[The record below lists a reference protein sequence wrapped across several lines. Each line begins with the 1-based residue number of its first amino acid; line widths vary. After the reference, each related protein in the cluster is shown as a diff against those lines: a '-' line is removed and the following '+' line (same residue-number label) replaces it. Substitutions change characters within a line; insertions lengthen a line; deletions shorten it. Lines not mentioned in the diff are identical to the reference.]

1 MSEAPEV
8 QPLRRRAADAALG
21 RAPFDILVVGGV
33 VVDVATCELR
43 EADVGLVG
51 TLVASVHPRG
61 SRTDARRILDATGA
75 FVAPGLIDSHMH
87 VESSMMTPR
96 VYARTIL
103 PQGTTTVV
111 WDPHE
116 FANVLG
122 LAGVGYAIESSRDLP
137 LRFIILAPSC
147 VPSAPGL
154 ERAGASFGGDEMA
167 AMLAMPEVAGV
178 AEVMDMRGVLDG
190 SARMS
195 AIVGAGL
202 ASGKLVSGHARG
214 LAGAELE
221 AYAAAGVGSDHEL
234 VSADDLLAKLRAGL
248 TVELRGSHDYLL
260 PDCVAALNALPVIPQ
275 TLTLCTDDVF
285 PDDLVEK
292 GGMIDLVRR
301 LVRYGL
307 DPIQVLRAGT
317 LNAAMRLQ
325 RPDLGL
331 VAAGRT
337 ADLVVFDDLSDFVV
351 RHVVAGGE
359 PVAMRG
365 RLTVP
370 LRPDPVPP
378 PTDTMK
384 LAQFSPLD
392 FLLSVPF
399 TADGPIALNA
409 IRGARFTQWSRLDTT
424 LHGGVVRLPEDVSV
438 MAMAHRHGLADPKP
452 RLAPIEDWG
461 RFRGAFATTVSHDS
475 HNLCVFGREPVDMA
489 LAANALIA
497 AGGGMAV
504 ARDGVLLALLPLP
517 VAGLVADDDPPAIAA
532 GFRAVKDAADQ
543 IAEWKPPYRVFKAFV
558 GASLACNAGPHL
570 TDVGLT
576 DGGTGEVRPL
586 VIA

>member
-1 MSEAPEV
+1 MTDAQEIL
-8 QPLRRRAADAALG
+8 PLRRRATDAALG
-21 RAPFDILVVGGV
+21 GTPFDVLITGGT

-51 TLVASVHPRG
+51 PLVASVHPRG
-61 SRTDARRILDATGA
+61 ARSDARRVVDAAGGY
-75 FVAPGLIDSHMH
+75 VAPGLIDSHMH

-96 VYARTIL
+96 GYARTVL

-122 LAGVGYAIESSRDLP
+122 LAGVGYAIEASRDLP
-137 LRFIILAPSC
+137 LRFVILAPSC

-167 AMLAMPEVAGV
+167 AMLAMPEIAGV

-190 SARMS
+190 STRMS

-214 LAGAELE
+214 LAGPDLE

-234 VSADDLLAKLRAGL
+234 VSAEDMLAKLRAGF

-260 PDCVAALNALPVIPQ
+260 PDCVAALNGLPQIPQ

-285 PDDLVEK
+285 PDDLVDK
-292 GGMIDLVRR
+292 GGMVDLLRR

-307 DPIQVLRAGT
+307 DPVQALRAAT

-337 ADLVVFDDLSDFVV
+337 ADIVVFDDLGSFGV
-351 RHVVAGGE
+351 RHVVTGGE

-365 RLTVP
+365 RLVVA
-370 LRPDPVPP
+370 LRGDAVPP

-384 LAQFSPLD
+384 LAPLSALD
-392 FLLSVPF
+392 FLVTAPF
-399 TADGPIALNA
+399 RPDGPVSLNA
-409 IRGARFTQWSRLDTT
+409 IRGARFTQWARLDTT
-424 LHGGVVRLPEDVSV
+424 VTKGIVALPEDVSV

-452 RLAPIEDWG
+452 QLAPVEDWG

-475 HNLCVFGREPVDMA
+475 HNLCVFGREPTDMA
-489 LAANALIA
+489 VAANALIA

-504 ARDGVLLALLPLP
+504 AKDGALVALLPLP
-517 VAGLVADDDPPAIAA
+517 VAGLVADDDPAAIAD
-532 GFRAVKDAADQ
+532 GFRAVKAAADQ
-543 IAEWKPPYRVFKAFV
+543 VAEWKPPYRVFKAFV

-576 DGGTGEVRPL
+576 DGGTGEIRPL
-586 VIA
+586 VAS

>member
-43 EADVGLVG
+43 EADVGLIG
-51 TLVASVHPRG
+51 TLVASVHPLG

-96 VYARTIL
+96 VYARTVL

-122 LAGVGYAIESSRDLP
+122 LVGVGYAIESSRDLP
-137 LRFIILAPSC
+137 LRFVILAPSC

-384 LAQFSPLD
+384 LAPLSPFD

-399 TADGPIALNA
+399 TEDGPIALNA

>member
-1 MSEAPEV
+1 VSEAPEV

-21 RAPFDILVVGGV
+21 RAPFDVLVVGGV

-96 VYARTIL
+96 VYARTVL

-137 LRFIILAPSC
+137 LRFFILAPSC

-307 DPIQVLRAGT
+307 DPIQVMRAGT

-337 ADLVVFDDLSDFVV
+337 ADLVIFDDISDFVV

-384 LAQFSPLD
+384 LAPLSPFD

-399 TADGPIALNA
+399 TEDGPIALNA

-543 IAEWKPPYRVFKAFV
+543 IADWKPPYRVFKAFV

>member
-1 MSEAPEV
+1 MTDADEIL
-8 QPLRRRAADAALG
+8 PLRRRATDAALG
-21 RAPFDILVVGGV
+21 RAPFDVLIGGGT
-33 VVDVATCELR
+33 VVDVATGELR

-51 TLVASVHPRG
+51 PLVASVHPRG
-61 SRTDARRILDATGA
+61 SRSDARRVLDAAGG

-96 VYARTIL
+96 VYARTVL

-122 LAGVGYAIESSRDLP
+122 LAGVGYAIEASRDLP
-137 LRFIILAPSC
+137 LRFVVLAPSC

-167 AMLAMPEVAGV
+167 AMLAMPEIAGV

-190 SARMS
+190 SARMQ

-234 VSADDLLAKLRAGL
+234 VSADDMLAKLRAGL

-260 PDCVAALNALPVIPQ
+260 PDCVAALNALPQVPQ

-285 PDDLVEK
+285 PDDLVDK
-292 GGMIDLVRR
+292 GGMVDLLRR

-307 DPIQVLRAGT
+307 DPVQALRAAT

-337 ADLVVFDDLSDFVV
+337 ADIVVFDDLAGFTV
-351 RHVVAGGE
+351 RHVVTGGE

-365 RLTVP
+365 RLVVS
-370 LRPDPVPP
+370 LRADAVPP

-384 LAQFSPLD
+384 LAPLSALD
-392 FLLSVPF
+392 FLLTVPF
-399 TADGPIALNA
+399 RPDGPVALNA
-409 IRGARFTQWSRLDTT
+409 IRGARFTQWSQLDTALT
-424 LHGGVVRLPEDVSV
+424 RGVVALPADVSV
-438 MAMAHRHGLADPKP
+438 MAMAHRHGLADPTPK
-452 RLAPIEDWG
+452 LAPIEDWG
-461 RFRGAFATTVSHDS
+461 RFEGAFATTVSHDS
-475 HNLCVFGREPVDMA
+475 HNLCVFGREPADMA
-489 LAANALIA
+489 VAANALIA

-504 ARDGVLLALLPLP
+504 AKDGALLALLPLP
-517 VAGLVADDDPPAIAA
+517 VAGLVADDDPAAIAD
-532 GFRAVKDAADQ
+532 GFRAVKAAADQ
-543 IAEWKPPYRVFKAFV
+543 VAEWKPPYRVFKAFV

-586 VIA
+586 VVA

>member
-1 MSEAPEV
+1 MSDASDIL
-8 QPLRRRAADAALG
+8 PLRRRAADAALG
-21 RAPFDILVVGGV
+21 RAPFDVLVVGGT

-51 TLVASVHPRG
+51 SLVASVHPRG
-61 SRTDARRILDATGA
+61 ARTDARRVLDATGA

-96 VYARTIL
+96 VYARTVV

-122 LAGVGYAIESSRDLP
+122 LAGVGYAIEASRDLP
-137 LRFIILAPSC
+137 LRFVVLAPSC

-154 ERAGASFGGDEMA
+154 ERAGASFGGDEMV

-178 AEVMDMRGVLDG
+178 AEVMDMRGVLEG

-202 ASGKLVSGHARG
+202 AAGKLVCGHARG
-214 LAGAELE
+214 LAGADLE

-260 PDCVAALNALPVIPQ
+260 PDCVVALNALPVIPQ

-285 PDDLVEK
+285 PDDLVER
-292 GGMIDLVRR
+292 GGMVDLVRR

-307 DPIQVLRAGT
+307 DPVQALRAGT

-325 RPDLGL
+325 RSDLGL

-337 ADLVVFDDLSDFVV
+337 ADLVVFDDLSAFAV

-370 LRPDPVPP
+370 LRADAVPP
-378 PTDTMK
+378 PTGTMK
-384 LAQFSPLD
+384 LSHLSPRD
-392 FLLSVPF
+392 FLVTVPF
-399 TADGPIALNA
+399 TPDGPIALNA
-409 IRGARFTQWSRLDTT
+409 IRGARFTQWARLDTT
-424 LHGGVVRLPEDVSV
+424 IQRGVVRLPDDVSV
-438 MAMAHRHGLADPKP
+438 MAMAHRHGLADPTP
-452 RLAPIEDWG
+452 QLAPIEDWG

-475 HNLCVFGREPVDMA
+475 HNLCVFGREPADMA
-489 LAANALIA
+489 LAANALIQ

-504 ARDGVLLALLPLP
+504 AKDGALLALLPLP
-517 VAGLVADDDPPAIAA
+517 VAGLVTDDDPQAIAD
-532 GFRAVKDAADQ
+532 GFRAVKAAADEV
-543 IAEWKPPYRVFKAFV
+543 ADWKPPYRVFKAFV

-570 TDVGLT
+570 TDMGLT
-576 DGGTGEVRPL
+576 DGGTGEIRPL

>member
-1 MSEAPEV
+1 
-8 QPLRRRAADAALG
+8 
-21 RAPFDILVVGGV
+21 
-33 VVDVATCELR
+33 
-43 EADVGLVG
+43 
-51 TLVASVHPRG
+51 
-61 SRTDARRILDATGA
+61 
-75 FVAPGLIDSHMH
+75 
-87 VESSMMTPR
+87 MMTPR
-96 VYARTIL
+96 VYARTVL

-190 SARMS
+190 SARMN
-195 AIVGAGL
+195 AVVGAGL

-248 TVELRGSHDYLL
+248 TVEMRGSHDYLL

-307 DPIQVLRAGT
+307 DPIQVMRAGT

-337 ADLVVFDDLSDFVV
+337 ADLVIFDDISDFVV

-384 LAQFSPLD
+384 LAPLSPFD

-399 TADGPIALNA
+399 TEDGPIALNA

-504 ARDGVLLALLPLP
+504 ARDGALLALLPLP
-517 VAGLVADDDPPAIAA
+517 VTGLVADDDPPAIAA

-543 IAEWKPPYRVFKAFV
+543 IADWKPPYRVFKAFV

>member
-1 MSEAPEV
+1 MTDPQEIL
-8 QPLRRRAADAALG
+8 PLRRRATDAALG
-21 RAPFDILVVGGV
+21 RAPFDVLITGGT

-43 EADVGLVG
+43 DADVGLVG
-51 TLVASVHPRG
+51 PLVASVHPRG
-61 SRTDARRILDATGA
+61 TRADARRIVDAAGG

-96 VYARTIL
+96 GYARTVL

-122 LAGVGYAIESSRDLP
+122 LAGVGYAIEASRDLP
-137 LRFIILAPSC
+137 LRFVILAPSC

-167 AMLAMPEVAGV
+167 AMLAMPEIAGV

-234 VSADDLLAKLRAGL
+234 VSAEDMLAKLRAGF

-260 PDCVAALNALPVIPQ
+260 PDCVAALNALPQIPQ

-292 GGMIDLVRR
+292 GGMVDLLRR

-307 DPIQVLRAGT
+307 DPVQALRAAT

-337 ADLVVFDDLSDFVV
+337 ADIVVFDDLVSFAV
-351 RHVVAGGE
+351 RHVVTGGE

-365 RLTVP
+365 RLVVP
-370 LRPDPVPP
+370 LRADAVPP

-384 LAQFSPLD
+384 LAPLAALD
-392 FLLSVPF
+392 FLVTAPF
-399 TADGPIALNA
+399 RPDGPVSLNA

-424 LHGGVVRLPEDVSV
+424 VTRGVVALPDDVSV
-438 MAMAHRHGLADPKP
+438 MAMVHRHGLADPQP
-452 RLAPIEDWG
+452 RLVPIEDWG

-475 HNLCVFGREPVDMA
+475 HNLCVFGREPADMA
-489 LAANALIA
+489 VAANALIA

-504 ARDGVLLALLPLP
+504 AKDGALVALLALP
-517 VAGLVADDDPPAIAA
+517 VAGLVADDDPAAIAE
-532 GFRAVKDAADQ
+532 GFRAVKAAADEV
-543 IAEWKPPYRVFKAFV
+543 AEWKPPYRVFKAFV

-586 VIA
+586 IVA

>member
-1 MSEAPEV
+1 MSEATEA

-21 RAPFDILVVGGV
+21 RAPFDVLIVGGV

-51 TLVASVHPRG
+51 ALVASVHPRG
-61 SRTDARRILDATGA
+61 SRTDARRVLDATGA

-96 VYARTIL
+96 VYARTVL

-122 LAGVGYAIESSRDLP
+122 LSGVGYAIEASRDLP
-137 LRFIILAPSC
+137 LRFVVLAPSC

-202 ASGKLVSGHARG
+202 ASGKLVCGHARG

-260 PDCVAALNALPVIPQ
+260 PDCVAALNALKVIPQ

-307 DPIQVLRAGT
+307 DPVQTLRAAT

-337 ADLVVFDDLSDFVV
+337 ADIVVFDDLSAFAV

-365 RLTVP
+365 RLVVP
-370 LRPDPVPP
+370 LRADAVPP

-384 LAQFSPLD
+384 LAPLSPLD

-399 TADGPIALNA
+399 TPDGPISLNA
-409 IRGARFTQWSRLDTT
+409 IRGARFTQWSRLDTS
-424 LHGGVVRLPEDVSV
+424 LGNGVVRLPEDVSV

-452 RLAPIEDWG
+452 QLAPIEDWG

-475 HNLCVFGREPVDMA
+475 HNLCVFGREPADMA
-489 LAANALIA
+489 LAANALIE

-517 VAGLVADDDPPAIAA
+517 VAGLVADDDPAAIAA
-532 GFRAVKDAADQ
+532 SFRAVKEAADR

>member
-43 EADVGLVG
+43 EADVGLIG

-96 VYARTIL
+96 VYARTVL

-122 LAGVGYAIESSRDLP
+122 LAGVGYAIEASRDLP
-137 LRFIILAPSC
+137 LRFVILAPSC

-190 SARMS
+190 SARMR
-195 AIVGAGL
+195 AIVGAGI
-202 ASGKLVSGHARG
+202 ASGKLVCGHARG

-260 PDCVAALNALPVIPQ
+260 PDCVAALKALPVVPQ

-307 DPIQVLRAGT
+307 DPVQVLRAGT

-337 ADLVVFDDLSDFVV
+337 ADLAVFDDLSDFVV

-370 LRPDPVPP
+370 LRPDPVPS

-384 LAQFSPLD
+384 LAPLSPID

-399 TADGPIALNA
+399 TEDGPIALNA

-424 LHGGVVRLPEDVSV
+424 LHRGVVRLPEDVSV

-461 RFRGAFATTVSHDS
+461 HFRGAFATTVSHDS
-475 HNLCVFGREPVDMA
+475 HNLCVFGREPADMA

-504 ARDGVLLALLPLP
+504 ARDGVLLAVLPLP